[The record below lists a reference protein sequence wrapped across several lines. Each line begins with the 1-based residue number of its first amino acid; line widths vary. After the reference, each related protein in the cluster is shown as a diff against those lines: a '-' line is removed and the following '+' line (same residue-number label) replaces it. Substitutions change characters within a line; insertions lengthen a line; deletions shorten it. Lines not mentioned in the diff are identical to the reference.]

1 MKEKETEKNIDEDG
15 NLTLKLTSF
24 LVEGCPLFKVL
35 KGGKPCPYFGSD
47 ESCNTC
53 SYHWPVIV
61 KRILEK
67 AGMKKLGCKKA
78 KDRVKELEEEL
89 VRLSSARSDEP
100 STVIAKAGIQ
110 FMKGL
115 LSRATTVVAGM
126 EEKYDGKGIGSTHS
140 DDSKEGGEG
149 GEDQ

>member
-53 SYHWPVIV
+53 SYHWPIII

-78 KDRVKELEEEL
+78 KERVKFLEGELEK
-89 VRLSSARSDEP
+89 LSGARSNEP

-110 FMKGL
+110 FVKGL
-115 LSRATTVVAGM
+115 LSRATVVVAGM
-126 EEKYDGKGIGSTHS
+126 EEKYVGSTYS
-140 DDSKEGGEG
+140 DNNKKGGEG
-149 GEDQ
+149 GEAQ